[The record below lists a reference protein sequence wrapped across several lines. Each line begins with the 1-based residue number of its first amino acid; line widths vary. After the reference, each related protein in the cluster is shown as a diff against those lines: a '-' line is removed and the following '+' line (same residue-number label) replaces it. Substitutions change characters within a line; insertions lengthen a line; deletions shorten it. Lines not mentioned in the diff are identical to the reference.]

1 MRDPFIPLE
10 RQIGKRLPDRLVWQ
24 LRYLLHHRRWPNLD
38 QPRDFNEKVIWRT
51 LYDRRPIFVTASDK
65 HASKQMALERCPW
78 IRVPETIWKG
88 RDVAELVG
96 LDLPERWV
104 LKPNNS
110 THRVVFG
117 EGAVGAERAREL
129 AIETEG
135 WADTPYQPNAR
146 AGTRQYWCEAAAE
159 NCLLVE
165 EFVGEELGQLDFRG
179 FVIGGELRTILVTW
193 RVTEYPHGECS
204 FYDPEFNL
212 LPVSRKERAIAL
224 DRPVVP
230 IPGFREAVEEVAAAS
245 GLDSTRVDLFYWGGE
260 LWFGEATVYPVDG
273 LVQYWPRSFDFELG
287 AYWPDQER
295 LLDSAN
301 TEKA

>member
-10 RQIGKRLPDRLVWQ
+10 RQIGKRLPDKLVWQ

-51 LYDRRPIFVTASDK
+51 LYDRRPIFVTAADK

-88 RDVAELVG
+88 KDVAELVG

-110 THRVVFG
+110 THRVIFG
-117 EGAVGAERAREL
+117 AGQVSAERAKEF

-146 AGTRQYWCEAAAE
+146 AGTRRYWCEAAAE

-165 EFVGEELGQLDFRG
+165 EFIGGGSEPPSDIKFFVFHGRVEVILICPDRYSNPHRAYLDRNWKILPVRDNKQQIGEVELPEMKAKLFEAAEAISGDLDFGRVDLYEAG
-179 FVIGGELRTILVTW
+179 GAIWFGELTLYSGSGLTR
-193 RVTEYPHGECS
+193 
-204 FYDPEFNL
+204 L
-212 LPVSRKERAIAL
+212 LPHRF
-224 DRPVVP
+224 DREWGEFWTLPSL
-230 IPGFREAVEEVAAAS
+230 EEVA
-245 GLDSTRVDLFYWGGE
+245 
-260 LWFGEATVYPVDG
+260 
-273 LVQYWPRSFDFELG
+273 G
-287 AYWPDQER
+287 A
-295 LLDSAN
+295 
-301 TEKA
+301 

>member
-10 RQIGKRLPDRLVWQ
+10 RQIGKRLPEKLVWQ

-51 LYDRRPIFVTASDK
+51 LYDRRPIFVTAADK
-65 HASKQMALERCPW
+65 HASKQMALERCPSV
-78 IRVPETIWKG
+78 RAPETLWKG
-88 RDVAELVG
+88 RDVTELAE

-110 THRVVFG
+110 THRVIFG

-159 NCLLVE
+159 HCLLVE
-165 EFVGEELGQLDFRG
+165 EFIGKGSESPADIKLFVFHGRVEVILICSDRYGDPHRAYLDREWRMLPVRDNKQETRDVELPEMRDQLIAAAEAISGDLDFG
-179 FVIGGELRTILVTW
+179 
-193 RVTEYPHGECS
+193 
-204 FYDPEFNL
+204 
-212 LPVSRKERAIAL
+212 
-224 DRPVVP
+224 
-230 IPGFREAVEEVAAAS
+230 
-245 GLDSTRVDLFYWGGE
+245 RVDLYEADGEIWFGELTLYSGSGLTRLMPHRFDREWGE
-260 LWFGEATVYPVDG
+260 LWALPSLEEV
-273 LVQYWPRSFDFELG
+273 RG
-287 AYWPDQER
+287 A
-295 LLDSAN
+295 
-301 TEKA
+301 